1 MIVYLSL
8 GSNLGNRE
16 QTIDKAIQLLSEQV
30 GPLIKRS
37 SFFYSKPWGFD
48 SPNDFC
54 NICASFET
62 ELSPLD
68 LLHTTQSIERQ
79 LGRTHK
85 TQISIP
91 SDRALGLRNLKSQIP
106 NYADRPIDIDIIR
119 AFDDDGTEI
128 KCQISNDK
136 SPILNLKSQ
145 MSNAPLLSLP
155 HPLWQKRDFVKVPLE
170 EIMQ

>member
-1 MIVYLSL
+1 MNCYLSL
-8 GSNLGNRE
+8 GANLGNRE
-16 QTIDKAIQLLSEQV
+16 QTINKAIRFLSEQV

-37 SFFYSKPWGFD
+37 SFYYSKPWGFN

-85 TQISIP
+85 TQIT
-91 SDRALGLRNLKSQIP
+91 
-106 NYADRPIDIDIIR
+106 NYTDRPIDIDIIR
-119 AFDDDGTEI
+119 AFDDNGTEI

-145 MSNAPLLSLP
+145 MSSAPLLSLP
-155 HPLWQKRDFVKVPLE
+155 HPLWQQRDFVKVPLE